1 MNFLDTYGITGTGT
15 STPPSSER
23 QPDQS
28 LDEEVSQVI
37 GQLGRFWGGFR
48 KQSVVVLA
56 TARRDLGQVVTQAQ
70 REIEKLTT
78 AETQPHTSDAE
89 DGEEESDADEST
101 GTPTAGTTRPASTEP
116 GGEAST
122 SSSTTTAQSFFA
134 RLQSSIPPN
143 IVSAVQAQLPD
154 SLRNAQHIDL
164 AQLGSTLSSEFERMQ
179 GVTRAQAEEYVH
191 KSEALLREVMKE
203 AGDVLREAVK
213 VIPPEASATDGLVV
227 WDGADIW
234 MLPGLAA
241 SADGSTTAGA
251 ASKGKGKEV
260 DSGPSSGRP
269 SEDARRAV
277 ATRAE
282 SLLKQLR
289 SNPEIIK
296 LDPAVDTSKEA
307 YLAWADASQ
316 ASGEGFGTQVWRE
329 RVAEALSDPSD
340 GAALQATFATLVP
353 SSIPEEVFWVR
364 YFFRVHQIEAE
375 ENRRKALLQ
384 ATAAE

>member
-1 MNFLDTYGITGTGT
+1 M
-15 STPPSSER
+15 
-23 QPDQS
+23 
-28 LDEEVSQVI
+28 
-37 GQLGRFWGGFR
+37 
-48 KQSVVVLA
+48 
-56 TARRDLGQVVTQAQ
+56 GQVVTQAQ

-78 AETQPHTSDAE
+78 AETEQSTSEERD
-89 DGEEESDADEST
+89 DDEESDAEESSD
-101 GTPTAGTTRPASTEP
+101 TPTAGMTRPVSTEP
-116 GGEAST
+116 GDEAS
-122 SSSTTTAQSFFA
+122 SSPSLTTAHSFFA

-143 IVSAVQAQLPD
+143 IVSSVQAQLPD

-164 AQLGSTLSSEFERMQ
+164 AQLGNTLSSEFQRMQ

-191 KSEALLREVMKE
+191 KSEALLREAMKE

-213 VIPPEASATDGLVV
+213 VIPPEGGSADAPVV

-241 SADGSTTAGA
+241 NADGPTAAGS

-260 DSGPSSGRP
+260 DPPSSGRP

-296 LDPAVDTSKEA
+296 LDPSADTSKDA
-307 YLAWADASQ
+307 YLAWADASE
-316 ASGEGFGTQVWRE
+316 ASGQGFGTTVWGE
-329 RVAEALSDPSD
+329 RIAEALSDPSD
-340 GAALQATFATLVP
+340 GAELQATFDALGTILFLSSTMTTSFLLLVP
-353 SSIPEEVFWVR
+353 SSMPEEVFWVR

-384 ATAAE
+384 GNPFCLLYGYKMANLAKNSDRGE